1 MRKQI
6 INRLGVADIRN
17 TLATFCKGTLSS
29 DQACE
34 ALGIGKTRLYQLR
47 SDFLLAKASGKTS
60 QWVPKSSGG
69 NHMPLWSD
77 DVQNFL
83 KKALSH
89 HYSYAFAAS
98 EVLRLFHQKL
108 DRAQVRH
115 WAQLQGFV
123 PPVPKPRP
131 PAHVRRWQRSYIG
144 ELWQLD
150 ATTEH
155 WFGATQ
161 PAFTLLN
168 MLDDCSRLQL
178 SCNLYA
184 HECVSSYIHLF
195 YNAFM
200 QFGLPLQIYV
210 DQASFFRSDSPERQ
224 TQLAQRLKFYDI
236 SFVLANS
243 PEAKGKVERI
253 HQVWQSRLPSYFKLN
268 SLCPDTPLSTLNQH
282 LEALRIH
289 RNSHELHREINQTP
303 LHAWTRALKDHRTKL
318 RPVPR
323 DPWWEY
329 VWADWA
335 PALVGPRGHILLG
348 NLDIPT
354 QVHNGTRVWVYY
366 HIDGSFSILSNKP
379 SHSSFPSL
387 LFSSKPH

>member
-17 TLATFCKGTLSS
+17 TVATFCKGTLSS

-34 ALGIGKTRLYQLR
+34 ALEIGKTRLYQLR

-131 PAHVRRWQRSYIG
+131 PAHVRRWQRSYI
-144 ELWQLD
+144 
-150 ATTEH
+150 
-155 WFGATQ
+155 
-161 PAFTLLN
+161 
-168 MLDDCSRLQL
+168 
-178 SCNLYA
+178 
-184 HECVSSYIHLF
+184 HLF

-236 SFVLANS
+236 SFLLANS

-268 SLCPDTPLSTLNQH
+268 SMCPDTPLSTLNQH

-289 RNSHELHREINQTP
+289 RNSHQLHREINQTP
-303 LHAWTRALKDHRTKL
+303 LHACNRALKDHRTKL

-329 VWADWA
+329 VWAEWA
-335 PALVGPRGHILLG
+335 SALVGPRGHILLG

-366 HIDGSFSILSNKP
+366 HINGSFSILSNKP
-379 SHSSFPSL
+379 SHSSFPSV
-387 LFSSKPH
+387 LFSSKTL